1 MIFLVLGAVLLA
13 ILVGVGRASGGR
25 VKPLR
30 LAWALVAALCA
41 GLAVFVGLRGQ
52 WLISLGLVAFCLWL
66 GASARPGA
74 SPGGSAPKPPLNDAL
89 SVQQARLILGVA
101 PGADREAIEAAYRR
115 MMRRAHPDVGGSSG
129 LAAQVNAARERLLG

>member
-1 MIFLVLGAVLLA
+1 MNFLVLGAVLLA
-13 ILVGVGRASGGR
+13 ILVGVGRASAGR

-52 WLISLGLVAFCLWL
+52 WMISVGLVALSMWL
-66 GASARPGA
+66 GAGARPQT
-74 SPGGSAPKPPLNDAL
+74 PGGGAGPMRSPHDAMT
-89 SVQQARLILGVA
+89 VEQARLILGVA
-101 PGADREAIEAAYRR
+101 PGAAREDIEAAYRR
-115 MMRRAHPDVGGSSG
+115 MIRRAHPDAGGSSG